1 MVRGSE
7 ADAACETEVPSG
19 PRAAADPAGCS
30 TAADRTGHSMRAGVR
45 LVHSTGRPEGHSS

>member
-30 TAADRTGHSMRAGVR
+30 TAADRTGHSMRAGAR